1 MEFVET
7 SLFTRIA
14 GQYLNDDELARLQAH
29 ITKRPDVGAVIKGS
43 GGLRKLR
50 WSSGGKGKRG
60 GVRVIYCWLVRDD
73 QIFLLTIYGK
83 SEVDD
88 LTRVQVGALRRIVME
103 WKNV

>member
-29 ITKRPDVGAVIKGS
+29 ITKRPDAGAVIKGS

-50 WSSGGKGKRG
+50 WSVGGKGKRG
-60 GVRVIYCWLVRDD
+60 GVRVIYYWLVRDD

-88 LTRVQVGALRRIVME
+88 LTRVELGALRRIVME